1 MRPVQADLQAIA
13 DILHNYPAQQRY
25 SLAML
30 QDMQRHF
37 NYIPREGMEALA
49 EYLESAYSLEVR
61 DSHTAA
67 VYLSGNRALEADE
80 AAAGIAWY
88 SYIGSERMTFS
99 AVLRQGDEEP
109 ATEEREWVLQDGE
122 WKG

>member
-49 EYLESAYSLEVR
+49 G
-61 DSHTAA
+61 
-67 VYLSGNRALEADE
+67 LSGLSPVQPVRHGHFL
-80 AAAGIAWY
+80 
-88 SYIGSERMTFS
+88 
-99 AVLRQGDEEP
+99 
-109 ATEEREWVLQDGE
+109 
-122 WKG
+122 